1 MLSRTLKAMVFAAAI
16 TAIAQAAPNFSGDWK
31 MNIAKSDFG
40 PVPAP
45 EELTRAIQ
53 HKDPNLAIKTH
64 QKGAQGDISTE
75 LKYTT
80 DGKPC
85 MNKVNGSDSAGT
97 AKFEGDNLVIES
109 TREYQGMQLHTK
121 ETWSLSDGGKTLT
134 ILNHLAVPQGEFDL
148 KLVLEKQ

>member
-1 MLSRTLKAMVFAAAI
+1 MLKNTLLAVALAVA
-16 TAIAQAAPNFSGDWK
+16 AQAAPNFTGEWK

-45 EELTRAIQ
+45 SELTRSIQ
-53 HKDPNLAIKTH
+53 HKDPNLSIKTH
-64 QKGAQGDISTE
+64 QKGAQGDITTE

-109 TREYQGMQLHTK
+109 TRDFQGMQLRTK

-134 ILNHLAVPQGEFDL
+134 IQNHIQVPQGEFDA